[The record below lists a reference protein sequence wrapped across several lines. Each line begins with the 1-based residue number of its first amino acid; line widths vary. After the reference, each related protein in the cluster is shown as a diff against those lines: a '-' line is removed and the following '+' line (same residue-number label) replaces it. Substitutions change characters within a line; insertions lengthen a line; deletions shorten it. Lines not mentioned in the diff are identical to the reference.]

1 MEHLIKNGD
10 IKAVNREPLAVSS
23 EKSCLQ
29 LTAYSLRL
37 TNKGFTIIEI
47 MIVLAII
54 GILLTIAQPSFQ
66 QYTIRAKE
74 AVLKENLFTLRDVI
88 DQHYG
93 DKGRYPDA
101 LDDLVTNGYIRKI
114 PEDPFTKSSDTWV
127 TVPPDTG
134 EGGIYDV
141 HSGSDLIAL
150 DGTPYNEW

>member
-1 MEHLIKNGD
+1 MERLIKNG
-10 IKAVNREPLAVSS
+10 NRQGVRGKGQGAANPSPLAS
-23 EKSCLQ
+23 
-29 LTAYSLRL
+29 RL
-37 TNKGFTIIEI
+37 SPGFTIIEI

-88 DQHYG
+88 DQYYG

-101 LDDLVTNGYIRKI
+101 LQDLVANGYIRKI
-114 PEDPFTKSSDTWV
+114 PEDPFTKSSETWV

-141 HSGSDLIAL
+141 HSGSDLVAL

>member
-1 MEHLIKNGD
+1 MEHLIKNG
-10 IKAVNREPLAVSS
+10 NPPSLPPLN
-23 EKSCLQ
+23 KGG
-29 LTAYSLRL
+29 LRGV
-37 TNKGFTIIEI
+37 KGFTIIEI

-114 PEDPFTKSSDTWV
+114 PEDPFTKSSEAWV